1 MSGDLALRYFR
12 ALADLPHDRAGA
24 LRDLEACFRD
34 GVTPAGLG
42 GVTSGRLLTT
52 TVGWGL
58 DVVAM
63 GLARIW
69 LPWRGKTFDQDAKEG
84 RNLFSDGAAIP
95 MRVLWPSYQDRRP
108 ERPGVFSSF
117 PFSTWEGRSRLAA
130 GQDDVL
136 MIDYARPD
144 SPWLVRDVVDEL
156 VRIDDGMYLGQA
168 LLRWRGEHRR
178 VAWFE
183 LRA

>member
-1 MSGDLALRYFR
+1 VSGDLVLRYYR
-12 ALADLPHDRAGA
+12 ALADLPHDRASA

-34 GVTPAGLG
+34 GEAPTDLEG
-42 GVTSGRLLTT
+42 TTDGRLLTT

-58 DVVAM
+58 DAIFGV
-63 GLARIW
+63 LARVW
-69 LPWRGKTFDQDAKEG
+69 MPWKGKSFDAEAKEG
-84 RNLFSDGAAIP
+84 RNLFTDGAALP
-95 MRVLWPSYQDRRP
+95 MRVLWPGYDERRP
-108 ERPGVFSSF
+108 ERPGRFSSF
-117 PFSTWEGRSRLAA
+117 PFSIWEGRSRLAH
-130 GQDDVL
+130 GPDQVL

-144 SPWLVRDVVDEL
+144 GPWLVRDVVDEL
-156 VRIDDGMYLGQA
+156 VRIDEGLFLGQA